1 MMTKSLI
8 RFYSFFMTFA
18 LTGAAFADQPY
29 PKQLGFQQPVTPVMT
44 EIAAFHDN
52 LLVPI
57 ITVITLFVMAL
68 LIYVM
73 VRFNA
78 KANPVPSTTTHNVP
92 LEIVWTVVPVIILIL
107 IAVPSFRLLYLGA
120 VHPEIELTV
129 KVTGNQWNW
138 TYEYPDNGD
147 LSFTSYMIPNKEI
160 DASKNQVKLLST
172 DNPVV
177 LPVDTNILFQVTA
190 SDVLH
195 AFAMPAFGIKVD
207 AVPGRLN
214 ETWARVTKP
223 GVYFGQCSELCGK
236 DHGFMPIEIHV
247 VSKDDFNKWVVE
259 KGGTVKAEA
268 PAPAAETP
276 AAPADADAPAAD
288 TAEDA
293 PATEEAAPDAE

>member
-1 MMTKSLI
+1 MTKSLI
-8 RFYSFFMTFA
+8 RLYSFLMTLSLPA
-18 LTGAAFADQPY
+18 LAMADQPH

-52 LLVPI
+52 LLIPI
-57 ITVITLFVMAL
+57 ITAITVFVMLL

-107 IAVPSFRLLYLGA
+107 IAIPSFRLLYLGA
-120 VHPEIELTV
+120 VHPETELTL

-138 TYEYPDNGD
+138 TYEYPDNGGV
-147 LSFTSYMIPNKEI
+147 SFTSYMVPTKEI
-160 DASKNQVKLLST
+160 DPAKNQVKLLST
-172 DNPVV
+172 DVPVV

-195 AFAMPAFGIKVD
+195 AFAVPAFGVKTD

-214 ETWARVTKP
+214 EVWARVTKP

-247 VSKDDFNKWVVE
+247 VSKEDFNKWIVE
-259 KGGTVKAEA
+259 KGGSVKADTPAPDATVPAAAPSEA
-268 PAPAAETP
+268 DQAKEAPAAEN
-276 AAPADADAPAAD
+276 
-288 TAEDA
+288 
-293 PATEEAAPDAE
+293 EEAPKAE